1 MNCTLLDL
9 DTLHLHCSAEERD
22 CSVET
27 NNQWS
32 NDVDES
38 TKRVSVWAEV
48 CDGRVSLSDGAAC
61 GVSDMLLTCRDTTN
75 QAQVFTLGARW
86 LCHDKRRI

>member
-1 MNCTLLDL
+1 MSQVNCTLLDL

-32 NDVDES
+32 NDVEES

-61 GVSDMLLTCRDTTN
+61 GVSDMRQETHIGQCIRTGG
-75 QAQVFTLGARW
+75 V
-86 LCHDKRRI
+86 H